1 MTPDEVALVLT
12 KASAVDQRTI
22 GEADV
27 LAWHEI
33 LERVEL
39 ADAIEAV
46 KRHYA
51 ASRERIMPADVLKLS
66 RTVRDERSRAT
77 AAPLALP
84 GRFEDD
90 AERDAR
96 VKAGAAKVRK
106 VIAPLIAR
114 MSVDRDKP
122 MWQKTGP
129 ARGAWWEDED
139 ARERHA
145 TELLAEMGRLH
156 VDAES
161 GEAS

>member
-1 MTPDEVALVLT
+1 MTPDQVALVLT
-12 KASAVDQRTI
+12 KAAAVDSRTI

-33 LERVEL
+33 LARVNL
-39 ADAIEAV
+39 ADALEAV
-46 KRHYA
+46 KRHYS

-66 RTVRDERSRAT
+66 RTVRDERDRAK
-77 AAPLALP
+77 AEPLALP
-84 GRFEDD
+84 GRYEDD

-106 VIAPLIAR
+106 AIAPVVAR
-114 MSVDRDKP
+114 LSVDRDKP
-122 MWQKTGP
+122 MWQKTGK

-145 TELLAEMGRLH
+145 VELLTKMGRLH
-156 VDAES
+156 IEAEES
-161 GEAS
+161 S